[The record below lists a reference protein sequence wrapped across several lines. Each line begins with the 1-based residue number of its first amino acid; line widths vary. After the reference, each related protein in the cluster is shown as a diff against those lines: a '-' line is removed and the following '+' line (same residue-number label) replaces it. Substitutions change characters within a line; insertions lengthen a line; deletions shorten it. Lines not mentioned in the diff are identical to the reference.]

1 MDMNDTATTIQ
12 NLGKNQRQVL
22 HALAVLGDIT
32 QPTGVYKPEW
42 TEAQAVTGFASPA
55 ASVVRSPKLHCW
67 SPFTAAP
74 TNKILRRLIEL
85 GLVEYTGSGDTFTL
99 TAHRDVQVYFTGGYK
114 I

>member
-1 MDMNDTATTIQ
+1 MNDTATTIQ

-32 QPTGVYKPEW
+32 QPAYQHKHEW
-42 TEAQAVTGFASPA
+42 TEAGTPVFTSSA
-55 ASVVRSPKLHCW
+55 ASVVRSPVRHCW

-74 TNKILRRLIEL
+74 TNKILRRLIEI